1 MSTDDE
7 LVEQL
12 RRIAN
17 EVDAVPDLVSESAR
31 AAFSTRHL
39 DDELAE
45 LLRDSHATSPAEVRL
60 EQPAPRLLSFE
71 AGGVSLELQIEE
83 THGQLVLRG
92 LAIGTAGDAEV
103 ETTTTASRA
112 AVIDKQGWFRVE
124 ALPVEPVRVRV
135 RAADGRAVTTGWIRP

>member
-1 MSTDDE
+1 M
-7 LVEQL
+7 EQL

-39 DDELAE
+39 EDELAE
-45 LLRDSHATSPAEVRL
+45 LLRDSYATSPAEVRL
-60 EQPAPRLLSFE
+60 EQPGPRLLSFE

-83 THGQLVLRG
+83 NHGQLVLRG

-103 ETTTTASRA
+103 ETMTTGPRA

-124 ALPVEPVRVRV
+124 ALPVEPVRIRV
-135 RAADGRAVTTGWIRP
+135 QAADGRAVTTGWIRA